1 MEPEGG
7 AVMEPPQP
15 AALAATAAS
24 GSAAHAHT
32 GGAPEATC
40 RPPAMWVARA
50 AHRLR
55 GGRTIREGDTYKHV
69 RASQEE
75 CIREA
80 MYCSCILLV

>member
-15 AALAATAAS
+15 ACAALSPVGTATC
-24 GSAAHAHT
+24 AAHAHT

-40 RPPAMWVARA
+40 RPPAMWAARA

-55 GGRTIREGDTYKHV
+55 GGRTIREGDTYNAHAYV
-69 RASQEE
+69 
-75 CIREA
+75 
-80 MYCSCILLV
+80 LVKC

>member
-15 AALAATAAS
+15 AAFGGGAAKAALAATAASGS

-40 RPPAMWVARA
+40 RPPAMWAARA

-55 GGRTIREGDTYKHV
+55 GGRTIREGDTYNAHV
-69 RASQEE
+69 RA
-75 CIREA
+75 
-80 MYCSCILLV
+80 